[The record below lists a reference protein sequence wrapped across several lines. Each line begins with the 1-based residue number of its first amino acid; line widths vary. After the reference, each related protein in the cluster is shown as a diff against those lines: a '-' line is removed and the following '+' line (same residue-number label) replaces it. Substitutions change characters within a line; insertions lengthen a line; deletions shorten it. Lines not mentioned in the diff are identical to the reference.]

1 MFIGGSDGLSAS
13 EETPELQVAAA
24 FAPLGLLKTGSGH
37 GPAALCSSPHGHPR
51 AFRDPRVF
59 VLALVSLANVGQTI
73 SKRKRILERRESLA
87 CRLRGFL
94 EKQLSTPDMPR
105 SSIRPI
111 VTSLLL
117 GWPCLI
123 VEAARLQNWHGPG
136 AQLRSRN
143 LRHRNFHV
151 RARTSCVRASGS
163 VELQRD
169 CGRGLAHLS
178 ARLKEGDLC
187 VYQVGTWHVDYI
199 PVGSGNPPR
208 LLLARVDVLQLNFA
222 GDHEHGRILG
232 TAISSIEGSALH
244 VREDEP
250 FGAVEFGPEQLI
262 ARLPARWASDF
273 EGSLLDA
280 RDTLPA
286 TLPASLADEEDGKLL
301 PVELGRHEGPGLG

>member
-1 MFIGGSDGLSAS
+1 M
-13 EETPELQVAAA
+13 TR
-24 FAPLGLLKTGSGH
+24 
-37 GPAALCSSPHGHPR
+37 C
-51 AFRDPRVF
+51 
-59 VLALVSLANVGQTI
+59 
-73 SKRKRILERRESLA
+73 LERRILGSHVARVRAFAACLLAIESLEK
-87 CRLRGFL
+87 LHPPDSHL
-94 EKQLSTPDMPR
+94 ENPDMSR

-117 GWPCLI
+117 GWTCLI
-123 VEAARLQNWHGPG
+123 VDAVRLQNLHGPG
-136 AQLRSRN
+136 AQLRSRHP
-143 LRHRNFHV
+143 HRNFHV
-151 RARTSCVRASGS
+151 RARASCVRASGS

-187 VYQVGTWHVDYI
+187 VYQVGTWHVDYT

-222 GDHEHGRILG
+222 GDHEHGRIIG

-280 RDTLPA
+280 RDALPA
-286 TLPASLADEEDGKLL
+286 SMPASLADEEDGKLL

>member
-1 MFIGGSDGLSAS
+1 
-13 EETPELQVAAA
+13 
-24 FAPLGLLKTGSGH
+24 
-37 GPAALCSSPHGHPR
+37 
-51 AFRDPRVF
+51 
-59 VLALVSLANVGQTI
+59 
-73 SKRKRILERRESLA
+73 
-87 CRLRGFL
+87 
-94 EKQLSTPDMPR
+94 MPR

-143 LRHRNFHV
+143 PHRSFHV

-187 VYQVGTWHVDYI
+187 VYQVGTWHVDYT

>member
-1 MFIGGSDGLSAS
+1 MAK
-13 EETPELQVAAA
+13 ETSSKITRATVRAT
-24 FAPLGLLKTGSGH
+24 F
-37 GPAALCSSPHGHPR
+37 PACL
-51 AFRDPRVF
+51 
-59 VLALVSLANVGQTI
+59 TI
-73 SKRKRILERRESLA
+73 ESI
-87 CRLRGFL
+87 

>member
-1 MFIGGSDGLSAS
+1 VLITRLATVS
-13 EETPELQVAAA
+13 
-24 FAPLGLLKTGSGH
+24 SGEILPY
-37 GPAALCSSPHGHPR
+37 GTRG
-51 AFRDPRVF
+51 F
-59 VLALVSLANVGQTI
+59 V
-73 SKRKRILERRESLA
+73 
-87 CRLRGFL
+87 RLRTACLLAIERL
-94 EKQLSTPDMPR
+94 EKQLSAPDMTR

-123 VEAARLQNWHGPG
+123 VDAVRLQNLHGPG
-136 AQLRSRN
+136 AQL
-143 LRHRNFHV
+143 HRNFHV
-151 RARTSCVRASGS
+151 RARASCVRASGS

-187 VYQVGTWHVDYI
+187 VYQVGTWHVDYT

-222 GDHEHGRILG
+222 GDHEHGRIIG

-280 RDTLPA
+280 RDALPA
-286 TLPASLADEEDGKLL
+286 TMPASLADEEDGKLL